1 MSDFLSKLHLVPVS
15 QDCRAKKSQDTG
27 FCNMVPPPL
36 ILLFDLAP
44 NDPMCCAPGIRLF
57 ILELSCT
64 ILSLI
69 IWIHWQSAV
78 CLHERILL
86 HLYTALV
93 QFAVCKE
100 RDNIFVSA
108 FLRWELIYL
117 WNSDYF
123 LHDNFTKWFI
133 DIVCETKLW
142 AYVNVYSQDDY
153 IEIIKSVSAYRHEMK
168 CTSPGLSCVIKRSF
182 WT

>member
-1 MSDFLSKLHLVPVS
+1 MEYYIVKKCLTSFRNSILFRSAKIVEPKNHKIPVFVIW
-15 QDCRAKKSQDTG
+15 C
-27 FCNMVPPPL
+27 
-36 ILLFDLAP
+36 LLDLAP

-117 WNSDYF
+117 WNSDYKF

-142 AYVNVYSQDDY
+142 AYINVYSQDDY
-153 IEIIKSVSAYRHEMK
+153 IDRDYKVSF
-168 CTSPGLSCVIKRSF
+168 SL
-182 WT
+182 